1 MGGAIGPG
9 PPVSWGF
16 PFGAWAMW
24 TQYNHVE
31 LLEGSA
37 TIRAYR
43 RTDYFAKWRE
53 LVKAWAEFV
62 ME

>member
-24 TQYNHVE
+24 TN
-31 LLEGSA
+31 
-37 TIRAYR
+37 IYR
-43 RTDYFAKWRE
+43 NDGVGTF
-53 LVKAWAEFV
+53 
-62 ME
+62 M

>member
-24 TQYNHVE
+24 NQADGNPPNLTMSVGGVDYRRSP
-31 LLEGSA
+31 LEGLNGCE
-37 TIRAYR
+37 AY
-43 RTDYFAKWRE
+43 AV
-53 LVKAWAEFV
+53 LL
-62 ME
+62 